1 MKPIAGLDQFPFVIG
16 GLQVTA
22 AKIEGQVFVKELYVI
37 KQRTFDSYDLISENF
52 KIYKDIKITGR
63 NKDKST
69 LLYDDDDAEIAKS
82 LANNTFCI
90 KEADAINNKYGFGI
104 QYQSNKI
111 KLHNGEI
118 IFRRTN
124 VEPNSLSKVIIK
136 PDDFVLYSNDKM
148 QFTAYFSPKDWP
160 DQSGTWTYPTEH
172 LTEVH
177 SDKNSI
183 ILQAG
188 VIDGDIPVEISFTPT
203 NKPHLKSTAFGH
215 LHDDPNVLFSVS
227 LNPNPIDVKLNDTF
241 TVSVVYDPVDYAPAK
256 RGGVWSGYNTNVLE
270 VVSEDE
276 NSITFKAI
284 AVKENVHPTTS
295 VLFTLNEDK
304 TKTAAATIDITYAA
318 LDNVE
323 LKPASVDDKAGSS
336 GTIEIIYTPD
346 NAKQGGTWS
355 IDDTN
360 IVKSISHTDTK
371 FDYQLLEHG
380 STKATFTPSADYTKD
395 LPEVNFTVEYA
406 DLKSV
411 VLTPSTVSNIKPEST
426 GKIDITY
433 TPNNAQKGG
442 TWTFE
447 PVGIV
452 EEDTTKSTDD
462 VMYYVAKK
470 QGTTTATFTPDGGGD
485 AKTVSFNV
493 LYSDLTSLV
502 LNPTS
507 ETVKIGDEFDIEI
520 SYVPDTAKHE
530 GAWNTDTFKEY
541 ITFDSTKSTAD
552 KAHFKA
558 LKHIDKI
565 DLVYSEG
572 KVTATN
578 ECKVDYKDLESLT
591 IAAYDPIRF
600 QILTVGELAYI
611 ELTYTPD
618 EAEHTGTWEY
628 DKEHFEYQ
636 GMDPEAPNYAR
647 FLAIK
652 DTQDKLAFT
661 YKSGSITSNTIYG
674 SVPFVTPTIITANP
688 SKIIAPVGTD
698 FYIDLTYEPDNAE
711 HAGAWYYNQYYLT
724 HLDDSTPER
733 AHFKIIEKSPNV
745 SMSYQNGNAYPA
757 YVNVDSSHDVLTG
770 ISLSPT
776 SEIAP
781 LGSTFTIDIKYE
793 PDTAYH
799 FGVWL
804 FDHEYLEHLNNGEYE
819 KGIFKVIKKSDTP
832 LTLTYKST
840 GHSATNTC
848 VASYDALTGI
858 TLSPANETVP
868 LGESFDIEVKYEPD
882 TAQHIGEWVYDKE
895 YLQYNAAQSVEYEKG
910 NFTVIKKSDTPLT
923 ITFEQGSVKGNSICD
938 AKYDKLTDFSITPAS
953 EIVPLGETFV
963 IDITYTP
970 DTAQHI
976 GTWDYDKDHLE
987 LLNPDDYDKPQFKVL
1002 KKSDTPLV
1010 ISFTS
1015 AGITKTNTCDARY
1028 DLLTSVD
1035 LTPDSE
1041 TVLNGDTFTI
1051 DISYTPDSAQH
1062 IGTWEY
1068 DTDMIKLI
1076 EPINYEQQQFQVL
1089 KRSDTPTVLKYTSTN
1104 GKYAENT
1111 CTAKY
1116 DKLVKL
1122 TLSPDNET
1130 VSVGDIIDIAITYE
1144 PSTAEHKGDW
1154 AYDETYLKLDTSK
1167 STADVGVFE
1176 VIAKPPSTESTQ
1188 QISFSSAGVTTEN
1201 TCSILYDK
1209 LESVS
1214 VNPPSINVNDGDTF
1228 DVTITYVPDTAL
1240 KSGKWSY
1247 ETDYFSYLTSRST
1260 ESEAYFD
1267 VIKQLPDSKKL
1278 TFTSAKKSADVTV
1291 IPYSQLT
1298 DVKLSPES
1306 VTPAIGDDFYIDITY
1321 TPDTAQHIGTWN
1333 TSDFEEY
1340 LSLESDS
1347 TPDKAHFQV
1356 KKYSSSPIT
1365 LTYTSSGKS
1374 SSSTCTIQHSA
1385 LSAITISPSTI
1396 EVKTGDD
1403 FYIDITYTPDS
1414 AEHTGTW
1421 NTSGFDQYLT
1431 LESDSTPDRA
1441 HFKAIKTVDELELQ
1455 FICGNIVSNKTICYV
1470 DYSVLESI
1478 SLSPATEELDAG
1490 DDFYIDITYTPDTA
1504 DHKGSWSYSLSD
1516 GSVAVGYFELLS
1528 DSTPDRAHFKA
1539 LKSDPNPISLIYTSS
1554 GKTATNKCTVVH
1566 DIIQSISLGLPGK
1579 NDYHK
1584 GMEFKVNIVFK
1595 PSNVIP
1601 LAGTFS
1607 GEALNY
1613 CEYIPA
1619 KSTLTEAYFKVT
1631 AYDPSVGDSYYQ
1643 QPVYGIDYFDEDEIP
1658 VDKTAEVLGAPFD
1671 LVYTIPGYAPATAQ
1685 ITPLRP
1691 YVESFTITPDSFTTK
1706 ANSYG
1711 NYVVMTVNPPDAI
1724 GDGRLHESV
1733 VALPPYDYKVFSD
1746 SHNLMTILETPPEG
1760 IDVKF
1765 KYTQGTGHDAYST
1778 NSVHIVSTASPL
1790 VSVDF
1795 IEKTT
1800 KSDHVNI
1807 TALGKMYV
1815 AFLTNH
1821 PDDALYTGTLTYDET
1836 YLSVNWPPMKT
1847 IVHFYL
1853 IKKPENPIT
1862 LTYEVKEAG
1871 ITKTI
1876 TITADF

>member
-63 NKDKST
+63 NKDKSI
-69 LLYDDDDAEIAKS
+69 LSYDDDDDDIAKS

-124 VEPNSLSKVIIK
+124 LEPDTLSKVIIK
-136 PDDFVLYSNDKM
+136 PDNFDLYSNDKM

-160 DQSGTWTYPTEH
+160 DQTGTWTYPTDH

-215 LHDDPNVLFSVS
+215 LRDDPNVLFSIS

-323 LKPASVDDKAGSS
+323 LKPASVDDKAGST

-346 NAKQGGTWS
+346 NAKKGGTWS

-360 IVKSISHTDTK
+360 TVKSVSHTDTS
-371 FDYQLLEHG
+371 FNYQLLEHG
-380 STKATFTPSADYTKD
+380 STTATFTPSADYTKD

-442 TWTFE
+442 TWTFD

-452 EEDTTKSTDD
+452 EEDTSKSTDD
-462 VMYYVAKK
+462 AMYYVAKK
-470 QGTTTATFTPDGGGD
+470 QGTTTATFTPTAGTD
-485 AKTVSFNV
+485 AKTVSFSV

-507 ETVKIGDEFDIEI
+507 ETVKIGDEFDIDI

-530 GAWNTDTFKEY
+530 GSWNTDAFKEY
-541 ITFDSTKSTAD
+541 ITLDSTKSTAD

-565 DLVYSEG
+565 DLVYSKG
-572 KVTATN
+572 NVTATN

-628 DKEHFEYQ
+628 DKDHFEYQ
-636 GMDPEAPNYAR
+636 GMDPESPNYAR

-661 YKSGSITSNTIYG
+661 YKSGSVTSNTIYG
-674 SVPFVTPTIITANP
+674 SIPFVRPSVINANP
-688 SKIIAPVGTD
+688 SRVIAPVGTD

-711 HAGAWYYNQYYLT
+711 HAGVWYYNSVYLT

-733 AHFKIIEKSPNV
+733 AHFKIIEKSPNI

-757 YVNVDSSHDVLTG
+757 YVSVDSSHDPLTG
-770 ISLSPT
+770 VTLSPT

-781 LGSTFTIDIKYE
+781 LGTTFTIDVNYE
-793 PDTAYH
+793 PDSAYH
-799 FGVWL
+799 FGVWI
-804 FDHEYLEHLNNGEYE
+804 FEHEYLEHLNDGDYE

-848 VASYDALTGI
+848 NASYDALTGI

-868 LGESFDIEVKYEPD
+868 LGESFDIEVKYVPD
-882 TAQHIGEWVYDKE
+882 TAQHIGDWVYDKD
-895 YLQYNAAQSVEYEKG
+895 YLQYNTAQSVEYEKG

-923 ITFEQGSVKGNSICD
+923 ITFEQGGVKGNSICD
-938 AKYDKLTDFSITPAS
+938 AKYDKLTDFTMTPDS

-970 DTAQHI
+970 DTAQHT
-976 GTWDYDKDHLE
+976 GTWDFDKDHLE
-987 LLNPDDYDKPQFKVL
+987 LLNPTDFDKPQFKVL

-1028 DLLTSVD
+1028 DLLTSVE

-1076 EPINYEQQQFQVL
+1076 EPINYDQQQFQVL

-1122 TLSPDNET
+1122 TLSPENET

-1154 AYDETYLKLDTSK
+1154 TYNETYLRIDNTK

-1176 VIAKPPSTESTQ
+1176 VIAKPPSTESAQ
-1188 QISFSSAGVTTEN
+1188 QIAFSSAGVTTEN
-1201 TCSILYDK
+1201 TCSILYDE
-1209 LESVS
+1209 LQSVI
-1214 VNPPSINVNDGDTF
+1214 VNPQTVNVIDGDTF
-1228 DVTITYVPDTAL
+1228 DVSITYVPDTAL

-1247 ETDYFSYLTSRST
+1247 ETDYFSYLTSRSS

-1267 VIKQLPDSKKL
+1267 VIKQPPDTKTLK
-1278 TFTSAKKSADVTV
+1278 FTSAKKEADVTV
-1291 IPYSQLT
+1291 IPYSKLT
-1298 DVKLSPES
+1298 GLKLTPDL
-1306 VTPAIGDDFYIDITY
+1306 VTPFPGDEFEVDITY
-1321 TPDTAQHIGTWN
+1321 IPDSAEHKGTWSMVLGNSGKDASEYVTLLPKSTPDKAYFKAEKLMQKESINLIYTNDSISATTVCNIFYDKLTGLVLDPVSETVEGMGDFKINITYIPDTAQHIGEWDLDHNYFNELQDSNMDIAHFQVVEYTNDPQTLTFTSSGISASNTCTIEKVKVTGVNLVPNNITVKALDEFYININYLPAGASPENISWN
-1333 TSDFEEY
+1333 TSDFSEY
-1340 LSLESDS
+1340 VTLMPDS
-1347 TPDKAHFQV
+1347 TSMK
-1356 KKYSSSPIT
+1356 
-1365 LTYTSSGKS
+1365 
-1374 SSSTCTIQHSA
+1374 
-1385 LSAITISPSTI
+1385 
-1396 EVKTGDD
+1396 
-1403 FYIDITYTPDS
+1403 
-1414 AEHTGTW
+1414 
-1421 NTSGFDQYLT
+1421 
-1431 LESDSTPDRA
+1431 
-1441 HFKAIKTVDELELQ
+1441 
-1455 FICGNIVSNKTICYV
+1455 
-1470 DYSVLESI
+1470 
-1478 SLSPATEELDAG
+1478 
-1490 DDFYIDITYTPDTA
+1490 
-1504 DHKGSWSYSLSD
+1504 
-1516 GSVAVGYFELLS
+1516 
-1528 DSTPDRAHFKA
+1528 AHFKA
-1539 LKSDPNPISLIYTSS
+1539 LKHSDDPLNLTVTTDNGISGTCVCTVDYSDLQSFNITYDPYYKNLPHSYYPIGTDI
-1554 GKTATNKCTVVH
+1554 TATIQFVPDTAEPKIGTWGGDLFDNDYVSVNQTSATSAVLKTLKPNVSGNHTQSQYTIDGISTPVIIPIGYNDIETVTMTPDTPVTLAVNSRQAYYVNYTP
-1566 DIIQSISLGLPGK
+1566 DNFYSYANFTLDGDTDYIIMYTGYQPGGNPTLIGPIKDTGGEDKKVRMKVNVNQNRPNEFVYSNYITIKSTSQPLQSFTFTAVDPIDPANPNTCIGQLYMDVIMQVQNYPSDAVYDGTVEIDDVTPLYK
-1579 NDYHK
+1579 NDNGEYYTVII
-1584 GMEFKVNIVFK
+1584 GSQIRVTPIMTYDK
-1595 PSNVIP
+1595 PI
-1601 LAGTFS
+1601 
-1607 GEALNY
+1607 
-1613 CEYIPA
+1613 
-1619 KSTLTEAYFKVT
+1619 KVT
-1631 AYDPSVGDSYYQ
+1631 
-1643 QPVYGIDYFDEDEIP
+1643 
-1658 VDKTAEVLGAPFD
+1658 
-1671 LVYTIPGYAPATAQ
+1671 YT
-1685 ITPLRP
+1685 
-1691 YVESFTITPDSFTTK
+1691 
-1706 ANSYG
+1706 
-1711 NYVVMTVNPPDAI
+1711 
-1724 GDGRLHESV
+1724 
-1733 VALPPYDYKVFSD
+1733 
-1746 SHNLMTILETPPEG
+1746 EG
-1760 IDVKF
+1760 
-1765 KYTQGTGHDAYST
+1765 G
-1778 NSVHIVSTASPL
+1778 VSQ
-1790 VSVDF
+1790 
-1795 IEKTT
+1795 
-1800 KSDHVNI
+1800 
-1807 TALGKMYV
+1807 
-1815 AFLTNH
+1815 
-1821 PDDALYTGTLTYDET
+1821 
-1836 YLSVNWPPMKT
+1836 
-1847 IVHFYL
+1847 
-1853 IKKPENPIT
+1853 
-1862 LTYEVKEAG
+1862 
-1871 ITKTI
+1871 TI
-1876 TITADF
+1876 TITKITN